1 MIKVAIIFG
10 GPGKEHEV
18 SVSSAKNILEN
29 IDKSIFDIIEVFID
43 KDKKYIIDNV
53 VFEEQDGLQEIK
65 NKEVEVIFPIIHGT
79 YGEDGE
85 LQSKLEELGIPFVG
99 SSSNVSTL
107 TIDKNKTNEL
117 LQEHG
122 ITIPQSKIVYR
133 GDSVI
138 PFNFPIIVKPVDEG
152 SSVDLYK
159 IKNEEEYKNSLDV
172 IFKNH
177 EAMLAQEY
185 IQGRE
190 FTCGVVKINNNPAP
204 LIATEVILTKG
215 ELFDYDAK
223 YSVGGCREIT
233 PADVDE
239 DIMNRIK
246 DTALQCHTILG
257 CNSISRTDM
266 ILKDDKLYVLEIN
279 TVPGMTK
286 TSFIPQQAKVCGYEM
301 KELIT
306 LLINSA
312 LLGR

>member
-1 MIKVAIIFG
+1 MIKVVIIFG

-246 DTALQCHTILG
+246 DTALRCHTILG

>member
-246 DTALQCHTILG
+246 DTALRCHTILG

>member
-286 TSFIPQQAKVCGYEM
+286 TSSIPQQAKVCGYEM